1 MSDEDGNHSGLCA
14 RCWAQP
20 RLAGGSYCYECR
32 RNYEKGMTPNDVCL
46 AALRATGRQFEDVV
60 PRRVY
65 PPGRNAGASVS

>member
-1 MSDEDGNHSGLCA
+1 MSTGNDDHSGLCA

-32 RNYEKGMTPNDVCL
+32 RNYEKGLTPNESFL
-46 AALRATGRQFEDVV
+46 TRLRATGRHFENVV